1 MKKRFIING
10 LAAILA
16 IGSSFP
22 LLVAAQEEV
31 SPEHKKDVGY
41 FFGYSFGNM
50 LKQQGNEQSVDLEA
64 LMQGMKDSLDNR
76 PPNLPQETQAA
87 VIATI
92 QANNERRREEMEAA
106 RAQAEA
112 QQDQMASANLA
123 AAEEFLKES
132 IANNPNVTATASGL
146 QYEVLTE
153 GTGQSPTPTDTV
165 KVHYEGRLTNGEV
178 FDSSYKRG
186 TPAEFRL
193 NQVIAGWTEG
203 LQLMKEGGKTRLIIP
218 PDLGYGPG
226 GTGGI
231 PPNAVLIFDVELLE
245 VKQ

>member
-1 MKKRFIING
+1 MKKSTIING
-10 LAAILA
+10 LAVLLA

-22 LLVAAQEEV
+22 VLVSAQEEI

-50 LKQQGNEQSVDLEA
+50 LRQQGNENSVDLEA
-64 LMQGMKDSLDNR
+64 VMQGMKDSMESL
-76 PPNLPQETQAA
+76 PPNLSQEKQAEI
-87 VIATI
+87 VATI
-92 QANNERRREEMEAA
+92 QANNDRRRAEMEAV
-106 RAQAEA
+106 RAEA
-112 QQDQMASANLA
+112 EATQDAMAVANLK
-123 AAEEFLKES
+123 AAEDFLKQS
-132 IANNPNVTATASGL
+132 VADNPNVTRTSSGL

-165 KVHYEGRLTNGEV
+165 RVHYEGRLTSGEV

-193 NQVIAGWTEG
+193 NQVITGWTEG

-231 PPNAVLIFDVELLE
+231 PPNSVLIFDVELLE